1 MSLYITQLKWMRCSE
16 IITKKIKVEIV
27 YNSIRLNLVQKT
39 NRYQKMGNKELNQ
52 SIYRSTA
59 TTLTT
64 QP

>member
-39 NRYQKMGNKELNQ
+39 KIPENGE
-52 SIYRSTA
+52 
-59 TTLTT
+59 
-64 QP
+64 